1 MNQPKDQDAVLPFV
15 IRGQY
20 IKDLSFENLNPLKYL
35 TEESDKKPNISV
47 DIQAKASVVA
57 DNTFEVVL
65 EIQIDAKRDDEQM
78 FITELSYAGIVTLG
92 NVAEEHVEPL
102 LMIHCPSLLFPFARN
117 IIADA
122 VRDGGFA
129 PLMLAPVDFAYLYQ
143 QQKAASPQKAN

>member
-1 MNQPKDQDAVLPFV
+1 MNQPQDQDGVLPFV

-20 IKDLSFENLNPLKYL
+20 IKDLSFENPNPLKHL
-35 TEESDKKPNISV
+35 TEETDKKPNISV
-47 DIQAKASVVA
+47 DIQAKAA
-57 DNTFEVVL
+57 AIGENTFEVVL
-65 EIQIDAKRDDEQM
+65 EIQIDAKREGEQM

-92 NVAEEHVEPL
+92 NVAEEHIEPL

-117 IIADA
+117 IIADV

-143 QQKAASPQKAN
+143 QQKAGVQQKAN